1 VIAPV
6 STDPTI
12 PQPARFSAKTAYA
25 LPARDRTI
33 SNTTGPP
40 PGGPFYLFPNLSSQ
54 QRRIVVLIQFAP
66 NCSRKPSTPCSSMA
80 LKVTPSIPGAPSF
93 SLASVYASRSVSIL
107 QTWTYNPQKR
117 QDFSAFAF
125 RYILLLHHPPRTGRV
140 KAGRVVGKISSWSS
154 AAPPSCLFI
163 YRAEFPALAPLH
175 RPASPAHAAAST
187 QAAAHMPAAARHRA
201 EAARWTATQSRFPSP
216 RTIAIKPAHHGPSS
230 SSGSPGKR
238 RYFLLFLPGDLT
250 NASSSK
256 AMTSR

>member
-163 YRAEFPALAPLH
+163 CFIFG
-175 RPASPAHAAAST
+175 
-187 QAAAHMPAAARHRA
+187 A
-201 EAARWTATQSRFPSP
+201 EAHFSFPSP